1 MATPKKAVVFYSNSQ
16 ANSTPST
23 QALDDL
29 CTRGCSGQLIM
40 EDLGGKERTHYVDI
54 IQLLGINSIDTDQ
67 MKTRL
72 VQRFGKMQFGI
83 LSCSLEIVE
92 LAKSLGFAVSLA
104 LKSVPTSAEIIDILA
119 SVGPKVDLLLVD
131 ISTQNNSWPLIN
143 DVVKDLMADTPTYL
157 KVIVAPR
164 DESASE
170 PVLADKNWWD
180 SLVPEQSHVKKEG
193 RCVSIEP
200 RHGFVCS
207 YLHDKSTR
215 RDNATKFTT
224 KDIIENGCNGKI
236 LAWHFLGEI
245 GHKLGFVPKYGA

>member
-40 EDLGGKERTHYVDI
+40 EDLGGK
-54 IQLLGINSIDTDQ
+54 
-67 MKTRL
+67 
-72 VQRFGKMQFGI
+72 
-83 LSCSLEIVE
+83 EIVE